1 MDEKE
6 IKQLV
11 TREREKFPY
20 HQVYFTLKKL
30 KMRHLVKKT
39 VENFRTMLALVSLG
53 LPITTY
59 TLDFMNPTTCQNT
72 SLYNLHNYG
81 DRHLLTLRR
90 EHKKSYRWELSPLTK
105 QAFGV
110 M

>member
-30 KMRHLVKKT
+30 KLRHLTKKT
-39 VENFRTMLALVSLG
+39 VKNFRTMLAMDSLG

-59 TLDFMNPTTCQNT
+59 TLDFMKKKSCQNT
-72 SLYNLHNYG
+72 SLSSLHNYG
-81 DRHLLTLRR
+81 DRHLLILRR
-90 EHKKSYRWELSPLTK
+90 EDKRNYRWELSSLTK

-110 M
+110 V